1 MEINLWL
8 TFNSSHNTRKIK
20 HFNANRGIMRTVIFL
35 ALLCAAPISAGATT
49 VAVTVQDTEGRPLR
63 DAVVSIQSS
72 ATRPGTLAQF
82 AGPMKITQQDIKFD
96 PFVLLVQKGAR
107 VSFPNRDRVRHHVY
121 SFSKAKKFELKLYG
135 REDDRAILFDVPGT
149 VALGCNIHDQMQAF
163 IRVVDTPWAGKT
175 DANGRVVIDGIP
187 GGGATITVWHPRAR
201 AKNGEFA
208 AALPL
213 PASGAISKIIS
224 LKASAP

>member
-1 MEINLWL
+1 
-8 TFNSSHNTRKIK
+8 
-20 HFNANRGIMRTVIFL
+20 MRTTFL
-35 ALLCAAPISAGATT
+35 MAMLCAIPASAGATT
-49 VAVTVQDTEGRPLR
+49 VAVTVQDSDGRPLR

-72 ATRPGTLAQF
+72 ATRPGTLATF
-82 AGPMKITQQDIKFD
+82 AAPARITQQDIKFD

-135 REDDRAILFDVPGT
+135 REDDRAVLFDVPGT

-175 DANGRVVIDGIP
+175 DANGRVVIEGIP
-187 GGGATITVWHPRAR
+187 GGGASITVWHPRAR

-208 AALPL
+208 APLPL
-213 PASGAISKIIS
+213 PAGGTVSKIIS
-224 LKASAP
+224 LRASAP